1 MAIRRHQRG
10 HQTSSEWPSSAHLLA
25 GDGIGFVTLEALV
38 DRLEL
43 GPKRR
48 RERRA
53 CEAEHGADCIWIDR
67 VELLPQGEREGG
79 GEGGVRGGLGGR

>member
-1 MAIRRHQRG
+1 VAIRVAIL
-10 HQTSSEWPSSAHLLA
+10 TAHLLA

-43 GPKRR
+43 GTKRR

-53 CEAEHGADCIWIDR
+53 REAERGADCIWIDG
-67 VELLPQGEREGG
+67 VELLPERER
-79 GEGGVRGGLGGR
+79 EEGVRGGGERGG